1 MSRHVWT
8 LENYLLKQKLAL
20 NLSARKN
27 FSFIFYQLCF
37 QQESNLHLGL
47 RSPLFY
53 PLNYGGKAI
62 SKVLLND
69 SKYSKIML

>member
-8 LENYLLKQKLAL
+8 LAVFTANKK
-20 NLSARKN
+20 ARAKYRREL
-27 FSFIFYQLCF
+27 FISNHHCS

-53 PLNYGGKAI
+53 PLNYGGEDCIKSLA
-62 SKVLLND
+62 
-69 SKYSKIML
+69 